1 MSLFRHT
8 SSGRPRSRALA
19 ALLAGVL
26 LIAGVFQV
34 SVAAAQDDSEATPTA
49 PPELLLVDTVGDPYV
64 IVRSAAEP
72 TEVAISVSGSE
83 AEVDDAIAIADSGL
97 PIQTAIVIDNSAAA
111 ETHLDAFLSAATA
124 YVERAGADEQI
135 QVWTTGGAPR
145 LRVGL
150 NADHERTAG
159 IIDSVVTAAGA
170 SHLYDSVRGAALELD
185 GTGPGTT
192 NVIVFAGAIDG
203 GSVATAS
210 ETRGAVQAADASA
223 FAVAATDTVVGAM
236 QSLVSSTYGGAF
248 AATDVAS
255 EIAGYGSSVSQ
266 VVNNT
271 WVIPFDAEEVGSN
284 NQISVAIDGT
294 TIRATYTPGS
304 TSAGRALAP
313 FTELGDSGIPGFGF
327 LSGDT
332 GRLLGLVFGA
342 IAAGLGAYSLVLL
355 LQKDESALTSVLQAY
370 NDPYA
375 NAAEEADEESGMSKN
390 AILKRAVQITE
401 DLAER
406 RGFLTRLE
414 GTLERAD
421 LPLRGGEALT
431 AAGAI
436 TLGFAL
442 LGLLLL
448 GSLPGMLIFGV
459 AGGLVPGFLVRF
471 KASRRQK
478 AFMSQLP
485 DTLNLLS
492 STLKAGYS
500 FLQGVEA
507 VSQEIDDPMGS
518 ELRRIVTEAQLGRP
532 LEDAMDASA
541 ERMDSPDFAWAV
553 MAVKIQREVGG
564 NLSELLLTVSE
575 TMTERERLRRD
586 VATLTAEGKMS
597 AIVLGLLPILLGM
610 AMWAI
615 NPEYINTLFTDGL
628 GKVLLGASIFAA
640 LSGFAWMKKIINI
653 DI

>member
-1 MSLFRHT
+1 
-8 SSGRPRSRALA
+8 
-19 ALLAGVL
+19 
-26 LIAGVFQV
+26 
-34 SVAAAQDDSEATPTA
+34 
-49 PPELLLVDTVGDPYV
+49 
-64 IVRSAAEP
+64 
-72 TEVAISVSGSE
+72 
-83 AEVDDAIAIADSGL
+83 
-97 PIQTAIVIDNSAAA
+97 VIDNSAVA
-111 ETHLDAFLSAATA
+111 ESYLDSFISAANA
-124 YVERAGADEQI
+124 YIRGAGDGEQI
-135 QVWTTGGAPR
+135 QIWTTGGAPR

-150 NADHERTAG
+150 NSDHDRTESIVDG
-159 IIDSVVTAAGA
+159 IVSAAGA
-170 SHLYDSVRGAALELD
+170 SLLYDSVRGAALELD

-192 NVIVFAGAIDG
+192 NVIVLSGAIDG
-203 GSVATAS
+203 GSVSTAG
-210 ETRGAVQAADASA
+210 EARGAVQAADASA
-223 FAVAATDTVVGAM
+223 FAVAATDTVAGAM
-236 QSLVSSTYGGAF
+236 QSLVSSTFGGAF
-248 AATDVAS
+248 AATEVSS

-271 WVIPFDAEEVGSN
+271 WVIPFSAEEIEGN
-284 NQISVAIDGT
+284 NQITVAIDGT
-294 TIRATYTPGS
+294 SIRATYTAGS

-313 FTELGDSGIPGFGF
+313 FAESESSGIPGFGF
-327 LSGDT
+327 LASDT
-332 GRLLGLVFGA
+332 GRLLGLVLGA
-342 IAAGLGAYSLVLL
+342 IAAGLGAYSIVLL
-355 LQKDESALTSVLQAY
+355 LQKDESALNSVLQAY

-375 NAAEEADEESGMSKN
+375 NQAAEDDDESAMSKS

-414 GTLERAD
+414 STLERAD

-431 AAGAI
+431 AAAAI
-436 TLGFAL
+436 TAGFAL
-442 LGLLLL
+442 VGLLLL
-448 GSLPGMLIFGV
+448 GSLSGMLIFAV
-459 AGGLVPGFLVRF
+459 MGGLIPGFAVRF

-507 VSQEIDDPMGS
+507 VSQEIEDPMGS

-615 NPEYINTLFTDGL
+615 NPDYINTLFTDGF

-640 LSGFAWMKKIINI
+640 SAGFAWMKKIINI